1 MFKYHTRVVVESVI
15 EVTIPWV
22 FICLTLSLLLNA
34 PLKMFWFVYD
44 MD

>member
-1 MFKYHTRVVVESVI
+1 MFKYHTRSRSEI